1 MKSGATAFLVFFITL
16 ALLPLANADSIEF
29 VNQNPKWACS
39 CEPVAFQIRLQ
50 NDAPALK
57 HYTVSVDSLEQPLFS
72 SATLDSVVV
81 PAKSSQTFELR
92 ASIACDAAPGDH
104 AFVLSTEDVY
114 GNSVET
120 NGFVFVKRCS
130 YVDVQV
136 TASRESDVACI
147 GDDNVYRIIMR
158 NAGTEVEHVRV
169 SAYAVLNS
177 TLSQEEFT
185 IAPGEYA
192 ESLLHFFVPD
202 DYETGEMPYRVVVES
217 NSRTQEVQGVAT
229 IARCAGLQLLVP
241 SLIEARAGETT
252 KANFIVANAGDS
264 ADVAVLSLDCPNF
277 TELSIGA
284 VALTPGDWTNE
295 TALLITPN
303 EEHAGYSYN
312 CSVIATSQRYGLRY
326 DAPTTINVLFSGT
339 PRPPKPPQLN
349 DSEEFEQPASVAEVI
364 IDASGSMNATVSGVR
379 KIDTAKQFVAAFVDR
394 ISSMKTGFRV
404 YGSQYNE
411 NDSRACTDTK
421 VLYPIN
427 YVDGRAVKQ
436 EINQVEPR
444 GLTPL
449 AYSLSRAAQDFEDNN
464 ESKLVVIISDGLES
478 CGGDPCAVASEL
490 NLKHARVFAI
500 GFDIDARGREQLQ
513 CLARATDGRY
523 YDAKNYRDLINVV
536 DLIFVKKK
544 LIDLLEVTYVNQ
556 SIVEEK
562 DGFRVARLDFTVY
575 NRGDLTRAYPR
586 IEGLPNTTQTTFD
599 PTAFYVA
606 TSATQN
612 FSTLVRVPQDRDY
625 YEAMLYV
632 QSTRG
637 NFSLPIAVRA
647 REPFASNLTGL
658 FVAAAPIVG
667 ALVLLA
673 ILAAIVYVWY
683 KNQKR
688 MVKPQQGA
696 QAPTPPSKSL
706 GQRWQEFWSR
716 FRRPRYGYYRP
727 YR

>member
-1 MKSGATAFLVFFITL
+1 MNGRLTAFLVFFIAL
-16 ALLPLANADSIEF
+16 VLLPFTQADSIEII
-29 VNQNPKWACS
+29 NQNPKWTCS

-50 NDAPALK
+50 NDGHALK
-57 HYTVSVDSLEQPLFS
+57 HYSISVNSLEEPLFS
-72 SATLDSVVV
+72 SATLGSVAVS
-81 PAKSSQTFELR
+81 ARSSKTFELR
-92 ASIACDAAPGDH
+92 ASIDCGAAVGDH

-120 NGFVFVKRCS
+120 NGFIFVKRCS
-130 YVDVQV
+130 YLDVQV
-136 TASRESDVACI
+136 IASRQSKVACI
-147 GDDNVYRIIMR
+147 GDDNVYRIVMR
-158 NAGTEVEHVRV
+158 NAGTEVERVHV
-169 SAYAVLNS
+169 SAYTLLNA
-177 TLSQEEFT
+177 TLSEDEFV

-192 ESLLHFFVPD
+192 EALLHFFVPD
-202 DYETGEMPYRVVVES
+202 DYEAGEMPYRVIVES
-217 NSRTQEVQGVAT
+217 NSRSQEVQGVAT

-241 SLIEARAGETT
+241 SLIEARAEQTT
-252 KANFIVANAGDS
+252 NASFIVANVGDS

-277 TELSIGA
+277 TELNIAA
-284 VALTPGDWTNE
+284 VALSPGDWTNE
-295 TALLITPN
+295 TALMISPK

-326 DAPTTINVLFSGT
+326 EAPTVINVGFSGL
-339 PRPPKPPQLN
+339 PQPPKPPVLN
-349 DSEEFEQPASVAEVI
+349 ESEEFEQPASVAEVI

-379 KIDTAKQFVAAFVDR
+379 KIDTAKQFIAAFVDR

-436 EINQVEPR
+436 EINKVEPR

-449 AYSLSRAAQDFEDNN
+449 AYSISRAADDFEDSN
-464 ESKLVVIISDGLES
+464 ESKLVVIVSDGLES
-478 CGGDPCAVASEL
+478 CGGDPCAMAGKL
-490 NLKHARVFAI
+490 NSKHARVFAI

-523 YDAKNYRDLINVV
+523 YDAKNYRDLINIV

-544 LIDLLEVTYVNQ
+544 LIDMLEVTYVNQ

-575 NRGDLTRAYPR
+575 NRGDLTRAYPY
-586 IEGLPNTTQTTFD
+586 IEGLPNNTDASFD
-599 PTAFYVA
+599 PVAFYVA
-606 TSATQN
+606 TSAMQN
-612 FSTLVRVPQDRDY
+612 FSALVRVPQDRDY
-625 YEAMLYV
+625 YEAMLHV

-667 ALVLLA
+667 ALVLLI

-683 KNQKR
+683 TNQKKT
-688 MVKPQQGA
+688 VKPQQGTP
-696 QAPTPPSKSL
+696 APKPPGKSL
-706 GQRWQEFWSR
+706 GQRWDEFMAR